1 MTSSPDPISELA
13 DPSRQSRRIWAVVS
27 VVGVLLLAFLV
38 VLGSRFGSDPSLV
51 KSPLI
56 GKPVPDL
63 TLPLLEGD
71 GEVSLRQKRGT
82 ILVINFWASWCTAC
96 RDEHPD
102 LMATAAAYADRG
114 VEFLGIVYQDDPQAA
129 IAFLDELGRGYPSVL
144 DPGSL
149 AAIEFGVFGVPE
161 TFFIDADGIIAGKI
175 TGQSNAFILASTLDT
190 LLAGGRPGSQTVG
203 TVQSSPDS

>member
-1 MTSSPDPISELA
+1 MTTPPDLTPELG
-13 DPSRQSRRIWAVVS
+13 DPTRQSRRIWAVVS
-27 VVGVLLLAFLV
+27 VVGVLVLAFLV

-56 GKPVPDL
+56 GQPVPDL
-63 TLPLLEGD
+63 TLPLLEGE
-71 GEVSLRQKRGT
+71 GAISLREKRGT

-96 RDEHPD
+96 REEHPD

-114 VEFLGIVYQDDPQAA
+114 VEFIGIVYQDDPKAA

-144 DPGSL
+144 DPDAR

-161 TFFIDADGIIAGKI
+161 TFFVDADGTIAGKI
-175 TGQSNAFILASTLDT
+175 TGQSNAFILASTIDT
-190 LLAGGRPGSQTVG
+190 MLAGGRPGSQTVG